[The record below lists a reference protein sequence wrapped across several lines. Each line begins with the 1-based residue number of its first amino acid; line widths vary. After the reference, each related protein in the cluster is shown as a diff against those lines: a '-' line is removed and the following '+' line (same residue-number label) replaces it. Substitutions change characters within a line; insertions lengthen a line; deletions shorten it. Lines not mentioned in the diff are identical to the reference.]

1 MEQPKDLLP
10 INYEIFSYDVLW
22 TAQMTQKRKTWND
35 GLVKFHTFNKR
46 LMLYTSE
53 RLLIDSTYL
62 KRVRIE
68 IGETINMDKHI
79 VTIESAN
86 TSFVQDVSSII
97 RQPTRTTN
105 NTSKLR
111 RETSTGSTPVK
122 SSTLMSSSEINRQTF
137 MSPGVKN
144 MLQQSRY
151 PLLRVCP
158 PRANAK
164 ARTSTA
170 IYQRDSIPDNPLQT
184 ATKEFDTSNRD
195 LRPISVPLHKSAAA
209 FSIPLSEP
217 VKSISGTLHGNSI
230 AISDRASSPLLPKST
245 NIHSERAP
253 ATPTP
258 IARSHN
264 NISPQFST
272 FRIPFAA
279 HTPCT
284 TTSISTS
291 DSYGINSTA
300 SPNKQVTNTASP
312 QSLEMQFSSDDVDSF
327 SSTPTYSQLEVQ
339 EHSTPVHD
347 VYEQAV
353 AILQDETKN
362 TKISFSQSPPKRRP
376 LLSLGTR
383 KSKKLR
389 R

>member
-1 MEQPKDLLP
+1 M
-10 INYEIFSYDVLW
+10 
-22 TAQMTQKRKTWND
+22 
-35 GLVKFHTFNKR
+35 KFHTFNKR

-53 RLLIDSTYL
+53 RLLIVCSLTALYKPVLTRTKQDSTYL

-184 ATKEFDTSNRD
+184 ATKEFDTSNR
-195 LRPISVPLHKSAAA
+195 V
-209 FSIPLSEP
+209 
-217 VKSISGTLHGNSI
+217 
-230 AISDRASSPLLPKST
+230 RAHPK
-245 NIHSERAP
+245 
-253 ATPTP
+253 
-258 IARSHN
+258 
-264 NISPQFST
+264 
-272 FRIPFAA
+272 
-279 HTPCT
+279 
-284 TTSISTS
+284 
-291 DSYGINSTA
+291 
-300 SPNKQVTNTASP
+300 V
-312 QSLEMQFSSDDVDSF
+312 
-327 SSTPTYSQLEVQ
+327 QLTV
-339 EHSTPVHD
+339 
-347 VYEQAV
+347 
-353 AILQDETKN
+353 
-362 TKISFSQSPPKRRP
+362 
-376 LLSLGTR
+376 
-383 KSKKLR
+383 
-389 R
+389 